1 MLSVVLTLLIKQLGS
16 TCHCHV
22 NILTVYP
29 PPVDSADGGYG
40 WRFLYLFRRSRK
52 QRPPSQGGRASM
64 EAGLRKRPLLLAHLH
79 MLALMLGADFCC
91 VFLNSNAKKLS
102 VRFGI
107 ENA

>member
-1 MLSVVLTLLIKQLGS
+1 
-16 TCHCHV
+16 
-22 NILTVYP
+22 
-29 PPVDSADGGYG
+29 
-40 WRFLYLFRRSRK
+40 
-52 QRPPSQGGRASM
+52 M